1 VRRIARGALWLQHQ
15 RTTFN
20 RWIVRLASLY
30 FGYRILHH
38 EVYEV
43 EHVEPL
49 IFFFGLWL
57 IGIAPASFV
66 EGLKKVG
73 TTAKGALEEMTDEIT
88 TPEDKAAADKKAA
101 ELKLKPKPKP
111 GENGA

>member
-1 VRRIARGALWLQHQ
+1 MRRIARGVLWLHH
-15 RTTFN
+15 RRKTIN
-20 RWIVRLASLY
+20 RWVIRVVSFY
-30 FGYRILHH
+30 FGYRILEH

-57 IGIAPASFV
+57 VGIAPASFI

-73 TTAKGALEEMTDEIT
+73 QQAKGALEEMA
-88 TPEDKAAADKKAA
+88 EDV
-101 ELKLKPKPKP
+101 P
-111 GENGA
+111 GEKPEPSTAGPPLHDKPQEEPNGAS

>member
-1 VRRIARGALWLQHQ
+1 VRA
-15 RTTFN
+15 
-20 RWIVRLASLY
+20 VSLY

-57 IGIAPASFV
+57 VGIAPASFV

-73 TTAKGALEEMTDEIT
+73 ATAKGSLEEMAESVPGSEAEVGP
-88 TPEDKAAADKKAA
+88 TP
-101 ELKLKPKPKP
+101 ELKLVEKPKPAAE
-111 GENGA
+111 GNGAS

>member
-1 VRRIARGALWLQHQ
+1 VVS
-15 RTTFN
+15 F
-20 RWIVRLASLY
+20 Y
-30 FGYRILHH
+30 FGFQILHH
-38 EVYEV
+38 EVYQA

-73 TTAKGALEEMTDEIT
+73 QTAKGSLEELAGTIPDDDVPPKEPT
-88 TPEDKAAADKKAA
+88 
-101 ELKLKPKPKP
+101 ELRLVEKPQEGRP
-111 GENGA
+111 

>member
-1 VRRIARGALWLQHQ
+1 MRRTARSALWVLGK
-15 RTTFN
+15 RKSVS
-20 RWIVRLASLY
+20 RWIIRVVSFY
-30 FGYRILHH
+30 FGYRILKH

-57 IGIAPASFV
+57 IGIAPASFL

-73 TTAKGALEEMTDEIT
+73 AEARGSLEEMAGSVPGPKDEEKPVEPT
-88 TPEDKAAADKKAA
+88 GQLRLDDK
-101 ELKLKPKPKP
+101 P
-111 GENGA
+111 

>member
-1 VRRIARGALWLQHQ
+1 VRQAARALLWLHGQ
-15 RTTFN
+15 RKTVN
-20 RWIVRLASLY
+20 RWVVRVVSFY
-30 FGYRILHH
+30 FGYQILHH
-38 EVYEV
+38 EVYEA

-73 TTAKGALEEMTDEIT
+73 QQAKGSLEEMAGEVPGADEDAAPPT
-88 TPEDKAAADKKAA
+88 RELRLVDK
-101 ELKLKPKPKP
+101 PQ
-111 GENGA
+111 GEGNGA